1 MVRKLMPSAVVII
14 TLLSG
19 CRGIYKISAD
29 MDRRGVGSAPIL
41 THSEELSVSEWE
53 NKFWPKRTEVITY
66 NFPDARVGVISSD
79 TSNPY
84 IIPREQRRSYPLGG
98 FNDYNQRL
106 DRSIYPSQSSR
117 DVIIIQRGR

>member
-1 MVRKLMPSAVVII
+1 MIKRLTNLVII
-14 TLLSG
+14 SLVFLSG
-19 CRGIYKISAD
+19 CRTVYRISANI
-29 MDRRGVGSAPIL
+29 DRRDPGSSPIL
-41 THSEELSVSEWE
+41 SHPKELSVSEWE
-53 NKFWPKRTEVITY
+53 NKYWPKRTEVITY
-66 NFPDARVGVISSD
+66 NFPDARVGVVSSD

-98 FNDYNQRL
+98 FNNYNQRL